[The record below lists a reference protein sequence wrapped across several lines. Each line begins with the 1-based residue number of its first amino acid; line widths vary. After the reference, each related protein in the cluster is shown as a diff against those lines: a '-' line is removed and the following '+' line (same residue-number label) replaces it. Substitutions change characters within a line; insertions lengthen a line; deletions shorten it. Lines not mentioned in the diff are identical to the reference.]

1 MSFGGMN
8 MRYEHLN
15 EEELRIIAKQR
26 IKLKQGMKTHVLVF
40 LLVNLFLTILYFVA
54 TPGGYPWVFWVYLG
68 WGIGMVIHFTY
79 AIYMLNHDGESD
91 VDKEIR
97 KMIKE

>member
-1 MSFGGMN
+1 

-54 TPGGYPWVFWVYLG
+54 TPGLRVLASFENPDFDSPSGRSWDEGDDFPAFDNRINKSVVLR
-68 WGIGMVIHFTY
+68 
-79 AIYMLNHDGESD
+79 AN
-91 VDKEIR
+91 
-97 KMIKE
+97 